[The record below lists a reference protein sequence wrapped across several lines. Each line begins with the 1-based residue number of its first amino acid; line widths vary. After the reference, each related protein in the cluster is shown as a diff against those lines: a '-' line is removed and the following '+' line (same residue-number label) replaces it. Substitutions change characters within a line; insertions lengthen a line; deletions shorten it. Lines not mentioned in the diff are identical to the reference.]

1 MDKSRKRY
9 TQLDDLEVILDCM
22 EQFQVWL
29 NPKNY
34 AFGVTSR
41 KLLGFIISAKG
52 IEVDPEK
59 VQEKKDIPPPKKI
72 NQMRSLHRCLQSIWR
87 FIS

>member
-1 MDKSRKRY
+1 MNDTLAKSKKRD
-9 TQLDDLEVILDCM
+9 THLEVIPNHM

-52 IEVDPEK
+52 IEVDSKK
-59 VQEKKDIPPPKKI
+59 V
-72 NQMRSLHRCLQSIWR
+72 
-87 FIS
+87 